1 VDELP
6 GALADPTLAAH
17 STPDAPVSDPYDAGI
32 QPGDVEDLWEEGA
45 IHLES
50 LKVTADFIKDIRNAM
65 LDDPSLGLSDE
76 AILRLRHPIHE
87 QLSHSI
93 DDDLRTAIKLFLG
106 NPSEATYETN
116 RAILLD
122 RIPGANI
129 PTYYRAGRIIAEM
142 TGIESVVHHMC
153 INSCVAFTGPFRT
166 LDECPICSEPRYD
179 QFRLQSTHDK
189 VPRQEFHTIPIGPQ
203 LQVLYRE
210 PRSATETH
218 YLRNERSRV
227 LSAIEENGCPDKYS
241 DILHGSDLIE
251 VFRDGR
257 VTENDIVLMFSIDG
271 AQLYAKKASACW
283 IYIWV
288 LFNLSPD
295 RRYKKKHVLIGGFIP
310 GPNNP
315 KNLDSFLFPGLAHLS
330 AIQKEGLRLWDSA
343 LQQETQSNVFL
354 ALLAADGPGMMH
366 ITGFVGYHG
375 KHGCRLYCGLPG
387 RREPQGKHYFPA
399 LLKPVDYEIDGCLH
413 EDVDIKDIPE
423 ASCDRYHRNLR
434 HLVSSRNEAQYRLR
448 RLETGISK
456 PSIFSGLDPRFTLGL
471 PKSAGSDIMHLGA
484 LNLSDL
490 MISLWR
496 GTIDCTR
503 PDDKETWT
511 WLVLRGDIWQKHGKS
526 VADALYYLPSSFER
540 PPRNIAEKLTSGY
553 KAWEFLLY
561 LYGLGPGLLYGVL
574 PDVYYANYCKLV
586 YGMRLMNQHNISK
599 DNVRDAYLALAS
611 FALEFEEIYC
621 QRLVTRIH
629 FVRPCLHSLVHLP
642 REVIRLGPPLC
653 SSQWTLERTIGNLGE
668 EIKQHSNPFANLSQR
683 GIRRARVNALKAM
696 IPGVDTERSDE
707 GKLPRGSKDLG
718 DGFLLL
724 RARESDP
731 RPLRDCEADALCEYL
746 GILSLGPEV
755 LVRRWAKLRIPTGQN
770 CYSAWKEKQ
779 KPLEKRRTAR
789 NVKVRRIY
797 SMLFSFR
804 LIGVF

>member
-1 VDELP
+1 VP
-6 GALADPTLAAH
+6 DPFNT
-17 STPDAPVSDPYDAGI
+17 GI
-32 QPGDVEDLWEEGA
+32 QPGDLEDLWEERT
-45 IHLES
+45 IQLES
-50 LKVTADFIKDIRNAM
+50 LKVTADFIKDIRKTT
-65 LDDPSLGLSDE
+65 LDDLSLGLSHE
-76 AILRLRHPIHE
+76 AIHRLRHPIHE
-87 QLSHSI
+87 QPGCSI
-93 DDDLRTAIKLFLG
+93 DDNLRTAIKLFLG

-116 RAILLD
+116 RAIILD

-153 INSCVAFTGPFRT
+153 INSCVAFTGPFLT
-166 LDECPICSEPRYD
+166 LENCPVCDEPRYN
-179 QFRLQSTHDK
+179 QFRLQSTHGREK

-203 LQVLYRE
+203 LQALYRD
-210 PRSATETH
+210 PGSATATH
-218 YLRNERSRV
+218 YLRDERARI
-227 LSAIEENGCPDKYS
+227 LSVIEEIGCPDIFS
-241 DILHGSDLIE
+241 DVLHGSDLIDA
-251 VFRDGR
+251 FRDGR
-257 VTENDIVLMFSIDG
+257 VTENDIVLMFSVDG

-295 RRYKKKHVLIGGFIP
+295 RRYKKKHVFIGGFIP

-343 LQQETQSNVFL
+343 LQQEIQSKVFL
-354 ALLAADGPGMMH
+354 ALLTADGPGMMH
-366 ITGFVGYHG
+366 ITGLVGYHG

-387 RREPQGKHYFPA
+387 RREPHGKHYFPA
-399 LLKPVDYEIDGCLH
+399 LLKPVNYDIEGCLH
-413 EDVDIKDIPE
+413 EDIDIKDIPE
-423 ASCDRYHRNLR
+423 ASCDRYHQNLR

-456 PSIFSGLDPRFTLGL
+456 PSIFSGLDSRFTLSF

-496 GTIDCTR
+496 GTLYCTR
-503 PDDKETWT
+503 PDDKDTWT
-511 WLVLRGDIWQKHGKS
+511 WLVLQGDVWQRHGKS
-526 VADALYYLPSSFER
+526 VADALYFLPSSFER

-561 LYGLGPGLLYGVL
+561 LYGLGPGLLYGIL
-574 PDVYYANYCKLV
+574 PDIYYSNYCKLV
-586 YGMRLMNQHNISK
+586 YGMRLMNQHNISQ

-611 FALEFEEIYC
+611 FAQEFEEIYC

-668 EIKQHSNPFANLSQR
+668 EIRQHSNPFANLSQR
-683 GIRRARVNALKAM
+683 GIRRAQVNALKAM
-696 IPGVDTERSDE
+696 IPGVDTERSDD
-707 GKLPRGSKDLG
+707 GYLPRGSKDLG
-718 DGFLLL
+718 DGFVLL

-731 RPLRDCEADALCEYL
+731 RPLRDCEANALCEYL
-746 GILSLGPEV
+746 GTPSLGSEV

-789 NVKVRRIY
+789 NVKVRHIPAAQFMAYWCVVRF
-797 SMLFSFR
+797 L
-804 LIGVF
+804 